1 MKSMFSR
8 LFKVVCTVALGAAL
22 YACGSS
28 KTVDPFSPNRVIGL
42 GDAYNDV
49 GLASGAPFTV
59 HGTAT
64 VQTVVEQVAALF
76 GVGSTGAPVD
86 HNTYTSGLPA
96 TGVFSYAMGDSLI
109 SGTGAADASLTEQV
123 DRVLADVG
131 TFTDKDLIIITAG
144 TRDIKGNLDAV
155 TTVAALTGQVR
166 RLLDANAKHVLI
178 MQPLDIAY
186 TPFGRT
192 AGTYAGKTVTFV
204 NEELTQLQA
213 LVRGGGYAKN
223 PVIFTNATGLSSSFN
238 TYTYTTTYGQF
249 TTSTQAAY
257 CTHGTK
263 ATDLKGC
270 AISDGD
276 GTTYTTTLFADNLNL
291 TPIGNQWVAS
301 FLYNATASGWR

>member
-22 YACGSS
+22 FACGSS
-28 KTVDPFSPNRVIGL
+28 KTVDPFTPNRVIGL

-49 GLASGAPFTV
+49 GLSPGAAFTV
-59 HGTAT
+59 TGTST
-64 VQTVVEQVAALF
+64 VQTVVEQVASLF
-76 GVGSTGAPVD
+76 GVGSTGTAIRTPRA
-86 HNTYTSGLPA
+86 SLPA

-131 TFTDKDLIIITAG
+131 TFTDKDLIVITAG

-186 TPFGRT
+186 TPFGRA

-238 TYTYTTTYGQF
+238 TYTYTTPYGQF
-249 TTSTQAAY
+249 TTSTQVPY
-257 CTHGTK
+257 CSSPTTL
-263 ATDLKGC
+263 TGC
-270 AISDGD
+270 AMASGAD
-276 GTTYTTTLFADNLNL
+276 TTVATTLFADNLNL
-291 TPIGNQWVAS
+291 TPVGNQWVAS

>member
-8 LFKVVCTVALGAAL
+8 LSKVLCTVALGAAL
-22 YACGSS
+22 FACGSS
-28 KTVDPFSPNRVIGL
+28 QTVDPFTPNRVIGL

-59 HGTAT
+59 KNTLT

-76 GVGSTGAPVD
+76 GVGSTGTPVGA
-86 HNTYTSGLPA
+86 NTYTSLPT

-131 TFTDKDLIIITAG
+131 TFTDQDLILIAAG
-144 TRDIKGNLDAV
+144 TRDIKANLDPV
-155 TTVAALTGQVR
+155 TTVTALTAQVR

-186 TPFGRT
+186 TPFGVA

-204 NEELTQLQA
+204 NEELTQFQA
-213 LVRGGGYAKN
+213 LVRSGGYAKN
-223 PVIFTNATGLSSSFN
+223 PVIFTNATGLSSTFN
-238 TYTYTTTYGQF
+238 TYTYTTPYGQF
-249 TTSTQAAY
+249 TTSTQVPY
-257 CTHGTK
+257 CSTPTTLTGCVM
-263 ATDLKGC
+263 ATGAD
-270 AISDGD
+270 
-276 GTTYTTTLFADNLNL
+276 TTVATTLFADNLNL
-291 TPIGNQWVAS
+291 TPVGNQWVAS